1 MDGTQRLYRGM
12 YYVRVFNVINR
23 EIACTYSYTRPQRA
37 TPQPLSSKPA
47 RNRQLDSAADTLE
60 HTDYS
65 VCRAE
70 AAQASGIKD
79 FKNMRY
85 CYSKHVTCV
94 CTL

>member
-1 MDGTQRLYRGM
+1 M
-12 YYVRVFNVINR
+12 YILIHARNAQLHN
-23 EIACTYSYTRPQRA
+23 
-37 TPQPLSSKPA
+37 PLAQPA